1 MHKMRKTVVTLAF
14 LFVGAVL
21 WAQTS
26 LRDGMAV
33 LEKKYGIHFVYDAS
47 LPLERRLGQ
56 PNGTTLEEALAHLFE
71 GSDIRYEIKGKHVI
85 LKKNRK
91 VTISGLIL
99 DAASG
104 ETLIGAGVTSG
115 KDGAVTNNFGF
126 YSLSIPGKDDKV
138 SVTYSYVGYTTK
150 TISIR
155 VQKDTTIN
163 VRLSPGAS
171 LEEAIVTAQ
180 RESGVAATKMSAI
193 EVPVA
198 AIKSAPA
205 LFGEADVLKTIQ
217 LLPGVQG
224 GTEGFSGLYVRGGG
238 PDENLLLLDG
248 IPIYNAE
255 HMLGIFSV
263 FQPEAVKKVTLY
275 KGSFPARYG
284 GRISSIIDVRTND
297 GNLYE
302 THGSFGVSMLS
313 DKLHLEGP
321 IWKGKTS
328 FSVSAR
334 GMHTLLLTPI
344 IKLTGFDGNYFF
356 YDLDAKL
363 THRFSDRD
371 RLYFNVYNGLDDF
384 YYRNQDNYGSGRTGG
399 DIADNQ
405 NLGIRWGNTVAALRW
420 NHVLGP
426 KLFANTTVAF
436 NRYKMQI
443 ESDLVSKETGLDGS
457 LGNNRYQFDYRSG
470 MRDWVAK
477 VDFDYTPSPSQ
488 KVKFGADYTYH
499 TFIPETFTTYAREV
513 MGGVVQID
521 TTISMKSNA
530 EQVGHEA
537 SLYVEDDIRIGS
549 RLTLNPGFH
558 ASLFGTQGKTYWS
571 LEPRMSAKV
580 AMGEDWSAKV
590 SYSRMSQYVHLLS
603 SSQISLPVDLWV
615 PITKDIR
622 PETSDQYS
630 LGLYFNGIPGWE
642 FSLEGYYKNM
652 RNVLEYKE
660 GVAFMFDSSGW
671 ENKVEVGTGR
681 AMGIEL
687 FIEKT
692 MGKTTGWL
700 GYTLAKSDRLFP
712 TINHGERFPYRYDR
726 RHNVN
731 LLVNHKFN
739 EKFDLSAT
747 WNFASGGATT
757 LPERRI
763 VMTSPFNPPRYADLV
778 TSRNNYRLPASH
790 TLNLGFN
797 FHRKHNRGDGIWS
810 LSVYNVYNHMNPN
823 LVLKENDQHFIG
835 SSNLDGSG
843 TQWQEVNTVRLKKI
857 TFLPIFPSI
866 GYTRTF

>member
-1 MHKMRKTVVTLAF
+1 MRKTVVTLAF

-205 LFGEADVLKTIQ
+205 LFGEADVLKIIQ

-549 RLTLNPGFH
+549 RLTLNPGLH

-580 AMGEDWSAKV
+580 AMTEDWSAKL

-630 LGLYFNGIPGWE
+630 LGLYYTGIPGWE

-681 AMGIEL
+681 AMGIEF

-739 EKFDLSAT
+739 EKFDISAT
-747 WNFASGGATT
+747 WNFASGGTTT

-763 VMTSPFNPPRYADLV
+763 VMMSPFNPPRYADLV

-797 FHRKHNRGDGIWS
+797 FHRKHNRGEGIWS

-857 TFLPIFPSI
+857 TFLPLFPSI

>member
-1 MHKMRKTVVTLAF
+1 MQKMRKTVVTLAF

-549 RLTLNPGFH
+549 RLTLNPGLH

-580 AMGEDWSAKV
+580 AMTEDWSAKL

-630 LGLYFNGIPGWE
+630 LGLYYTGIPGWE

-681 AMGIEL
+681 AMGIEF

-739 EKFDLSAT
+739 EKFDISAT
-747 WNFASGGATT
+747 WNFASGGTTT

-763 VMTSPFNPPRYADLV
+763 VMMSPFNPPRYADLV

-797 FHRKHNRGDGIWS
+797 FHRKHNRGEGIWS

-857 TFLPIFPSI
+857 TFLPLFPSI

>member
-1 MHKMRKTVVTLAF
+1 MQKMRKTVVTLAF

-47 LPLERRLGQ
+47 LPLERKSGQ
-56 PNGTTLEEALAHLFE
+56 LNGTTLEEALAHLFE

-85 LKKNRK
+85 LKKNWK

-138 SVTYSYVGYTTK
+138 SVTYSYVGYMTK

-224 GTEGFSGLYVRGGG
+224 GTEGFSGLYVLGGG

-499 TFIPETFTTYAREV
+499 TFIPETFTTYAHEV

-580 AMGEDWSAKV
+580 AMSEDWSAKV

-739 EKFDLSAT
+739 EKFDISAT
-747 WNFASGGATT
+747 WNFASGGTTT

-763 VMTSPFNPPRYADLV
+763 VMMSPFNPPRYADLV

-797 FHRKHNRGDGIWS
+797 FHRKHNRGEGIWS

>member
-1 MHKMRKTVVTLAF
+1 MQKKRKTVVTLAF

-163 VRLSPGAS
+163 VRLSLGAS

-580 AMGEDWSAKV
+580 AMSEDWSAKV

-739 EKFDLSAT
+739 EKFDISAT
-747 WNFASGGATT
+747 WNFASGGTTT

-763 VMTSPFNPPRYADLV
+763 VMMSPFNPPRYADLV

-797 FHRKHNRGDGIWS
+797 YHRKHNRGEGIWS

-857 TFLPIFPSI
+857 TFLPLFPSI

>member
-1 MHKMRKTVVTLAF
+1 MQKMRKTVVTLAF

-71 GSDIRYEIKGKHVI
+71 GSDIRYEIRGKHVI

-344 IKLTGFDGNYFF
+344 IKLTGFDGNYYF

-405 NLGIRWGNTVAALRW
+405 NIGIRWGNTVAALRW

-739 EKFDLSAT
+739 EKFDISAT
-747 WNFASGGATT
+747 WNFASGGTTT

-763 VMTSPFNPPRYADLV
+763 VMMSPFNPPRYADLV

-797 FHRKHNRGDGIWS
+797 FHRKHNRGEGIWS

-857 TFLPIFPSI
+857 TFLPLFPSI

>member
-1 MHKMRKTVVTLAF
+1 MRKTVVTLAF

-171 LEEAIVTAQ
+171 LEEAIVTAP

-263 FQPEAVKKVTLY
+263 FQPEAVKKVALY

-384 YYRNQDNYGSGRTGG
+384 YYRNHDNYGSGRTGG

-405 NLGIRWGNTVAALRW
+405 NIGIRWGNTVAALRW

-580 AMGEDWSAKV
+580 AMSEDWSAKV

-692 MGKTTGWL
+692 MGKNTGWL

-739 EKFDLSAT
+739 EKFDISAT
-747 WNFASGGATT
+747 WNIASGGTTT

-763 VMTSPFNPPRYADLV
+763 VMMSPFNPPRYADLV

-797 FHRKHNRGDGIWS
+797 FHRKHNRGEGIWS
-810 LSVYNVYNHMNPN
+810 LSVYNVYNQMNPN

-857 TFLPIFPSI
+857 TFLPLFPSI

>member
-1 MHKMRKTVVTLAF
+1 MQKMRKTVVTLAF

-33 LEKKYGIHFVYDAS
+33 LEKKYGIHFVYDSS

-104 ETLIGAGVTSG
+104 ETLIGAGATSE

-138 SVTYSYVGYTTK
+138 SVTYSYVGYMTK

-580 AMGEDWSAKV
+580 AMSEDWSAKV

-739 EKFDLSAT
+739 EKFDISAT
-747 WNFASGGATT
+747 WNFASGGTTT

-763 VMTSPFNPPRYADLV
+763 VMMSPFNPPRYADLV

-797 FHRKHNRGDGIWS
+797 FHRKHNRGEGIWS

-857 TFLPIFPSI
+857 TFLPLFPSI

>member
-1 MHKMRKTVVTLAF
+1 MTLAF

-302 THGSFGVSMLS
+302 THGSFGVSMIS
-313 DKLHLEGP
+313 DKLNLEGP

-363 THRFSDRD
+363 THRFGDRD

-384 YYRNQDNYGSGRTGG
+384 YYRNQDSYGSGKTGG
-399 DIADNQ
+399 NITDDQDIS
-405 NLGIRWGNTVAALRW
+405 LRWGNTVAALRW
-420 NHVLGP
+420 NHVMGP
-426 KLFANTTVAF
+426 KLFANTTVAY
-436 NRYKMQI
+436 NRNKMRI
-443 ESDLVSKETGLDGS
+443 ESDLVSQETGLDGS

-499 TFIPETFTTYAREV
+499 TFIPETFTTYARET

-521 TTISMKSNA
+521 TTINMKSNS

-549 RLTLNPGFH
+549 RLTLNPGLH
-558 ASLFGTQGKTYWS
+558 VSLFGTQGKTYWS

-580 AMGEDWSAKV
+580 AMTEDWSAKV

-739 EKFDLSAT
+739 EKFDISAT
-747 WNFASGGATT
+747 WNFASGGTTT

-763 VMTSPFNPPRYADLV
+763 VMMSPFNPPRYADLV

-797 FHRKHNRGDGIWS
+797 FHRKHNRGEGIWS
-810 LSVYNVYNHMNPN
+810 LSVYNVYNRMNPN
-823 LVLKENDQHFIG
+823 LVLKENDEHLIG

-843 TQWQEVNTVRLKKI
+843 TQWQEVNMVRLKKI
-857 TFLPIFPSI
+857 TFLPLFPSI

>member
-1 MHKMRKTVVTLAF
+1 MQKMRKTVVTLAF

-91 VTISGLIL
+91 VTISGMIL

-138 SVTYSYVGYTTK
+138 SV
-150 TISIR
+150 ISIR

-356 YDLDAKL
+356 YDLDAVFQCL
-363 THRFSDRD
+363 
-371 RLYFNVYNGLDDF
+371 
-384 YYRNQDNYGSGRTGG
+384 Q
-399 DIADNQ
+399 
-405 NLGIRWGNTVAALRW
+405 
-420 NHVLGP
+420 
-426 KLFANTTVAF
+426 
-436 NRYKMQI
+436 
-443 ESDLVSKETGLDGS
+443 
-457 LGNNRYQFDYRSG
+457 
-470 MRDWVAK
+470 
-477 VDFDYTPSPSQ
+477 
-488 KVKFGADYTYH
+488 
-499 TFIPETFTTYAREV
+499 
-513 MGGVVQID
+513 
-521 TTISMKSNA
+521 
-530 EQVGHEA
+530 
-537 SLYVEDDIRIGS
+537 
-549 RLTLNPGFH
+549 
-558 ASLFGTQGKTYWS
+558 
-571 LEPRMSAKV
+571 
-580 AMGEDWSAKV
+580 
-590 SYSRMSQYVHLLS
+590 
-603 SSQISLPVDLWV
+603 
-615 PITKDIR
+615 
-622 PETSDQYS
+622 
-630 LGLYFNGIPGWE
+630 
-642 FSLEGYYKNM
+642 
-652 RNVLEYKE
+652 
-660 GVAFMFDSSGW
+660 
-671 ENKVEVGTGR
+671 R
-681 AMGIEL
+681 AG
-687 FIEKT
+687 
-692 MGKTTGWL
+692 
-700 GYTLAKSDRLFP
+700 
-712 TINHGERFPYRYDR
+712 
-726 RHNVN
+726 
-731 LLVNHKFN
+731 
-739 EKFDLSAT
+739 
-747 WNFASGGATT
+747 
-757 LPERRI
+757 
-763 VMTSPFNPPRYADLV
+763 
-778 TSRNNYRLPASH
+778 
-790 TLNLGFN
+790 
-797 FHRKHNRGDGIWS
+797 
-810 LSVYNVYNHMNPN
+810 
-823 LVLKENDQHFIG
+823 
-835 SSNLDGSG
+835 
-843 TQWQEVNTVRLKKI
+843 
-857 TFLPIFPSI
+857 
-866 GYTRTF
+866 

>member
-21 WAQTS
+21 WAQTN

-47 LPLERRLGQ
+47 LPLERKSGQ
-56 PNGTTLEEALAHLFE
+56 LNGTTLEEALAHLFE

-104 ETLIGAGVTSG
+104 ETLIGAGATSG

-138 SVTYSYVGYTTK
+138 SVTYSYVGYMTK

-193 EVPVA
+193 EVPIA

-302 THGSFGVSMLS
+302 THGSFGVSMIS
-313 DKLHLEGP
+313 DKFHLEGP

-328 FSVSAR
+328 YSVSAR
-334 GMHTLLLTPI
+334 GMHSLLLTPV

-363 THRFSDRD
+363 SHRFSDRD

-384 YYRNQDNYGSGRTGG
+384 YFRNQDNYSSGRTGG

-420 NHVLGP
+420 NHVMGP
-426 KLFANTTVAF
+426 KLFANTTVAY
-436 NRYKMQI
+436 NRYKMKI
-443 ESDLVSKETGLDGS
+443 ESDLVSQETGLDGS

-488 KVKFGADYTYH
+488 TVRFGADYTYH
-499 TFIPETFTTYAREV
+499 NFIPETFTTYARETV
-513 MGGVVQID
+513 DGVVQLD
-521 TTISMKSNA
+521 TTINMKSNS
-530 EQVGHEA
+530 EQVGHEV
-537 SLYVEDDIRIGS
+537 SLYVEDDVRIGS
-549 RLTLNPGFH
+549 RLTLNPGLH

-580 AMGEDWSAKV
+580 AMTEDWSAKL

-630 LGLYFNGIPGWE
+630 LGLYYTGIPGWE

-731 LLVNHKFN
+731 LVLNHKFN
-739 EKFDLSAT
+739 EKFDLSVT
-747 WNFASGGATT
+747 WRFASGGVTT

-763 VMTSPFNPPRYADLV
+763 VMTTPSSSFRYADLV
-778 TSRNNYRLPASH
+778 TSRNNYRLPSSH

-797 FHRKHNRGDGIWS
+797 FHRKHNRGEGIWN
-810 LSVYNVYNHMNPN
+810 LSVYNVYNHMNPS
-823 LVLKENDQHFIG
+823 LVLKENEEQYKRT
-835 SSNLDGSG
+835 SNPDGTMG
-843 TQWQEVNTVRLKKI
+843 DWQQIHSVSLKKI
-857 TFLPIFPSI
+857 TLLPFFPSI

>member
-1 MHKMRKTVVTLAF
+1 MTLAF

-21 WAQTS
+21 WAQTN

-47 LPLERRLGQ
+47 LPLERKSGQ
-56 PNGTTLEEALAHLFE
+56 LNGTTLEEALAHLFE

-104 ETLIGAGVTSG
+104 ETLIGAGATSG

-138 SVTYSYVGYTTK
+138 SVTYSYVGYMTK

-193 EVPVA
+193 EVPIA

-302 THGSFGVSMLS
+302 THGSFGVSMIS
-313 DKLHLEGP
+313 DKFHLEGP

-328 FSVSAR
+328 YSVSAR
-334 GMHTLLLTPI
+334 GMHSLLLTPV

-363 THRFSDRD
+363 SHRFSDRD

-384 YYRNQDNYGSGRTGG
+384 YFRNQDNYSSGRTGG

-420 NHVLGP
+420 NHVMGP
-426 KLFANTTVAF
+426 KLFANTTVAY
-436 NRYKMQI
+436 NRYKMKI
-443 ESDLVSKETGLDGS
+443 ESDLVSQETGLDGS

-488 KVKFGADYTYH
+488 TVRFGADYTYH
-499 TFIPETFTTYAREV
+499 NFIPETFTTYARETV
-513 MGGVVQID
+513 DGVVQLD
-521 TTISMKSNA
+521 TTINMKSNS
-530 EQVGHEA
+530 EQVGHEV
-537 SLYVEDDIRIGS
+537 SLYVEDDVRIGS
-549 RLTLNPGFH
+549 RLTLNPGLH

-580 AMGEDWSAKV
+580 AMTEDWSAKL

-630 LGLYFNGIPGWE
+630 LGLYYTGIPGWE

-739 EKFDLSAT
+739 EKFDISAT
-747 WNFASGGATT
+747 WNFASGGTTT

-763 VMTSPFNPPRYADLV
+763 VMMSPFNPPRYADLV

-797 FHRKHNRGDGIWS
+797 FHRKHNRGEGIWS

-857 TFLPIFPSI
+857 TFLPLFPSI

>member
-1 MHKMRKTVVTLAF
+1 MQKMRKTVVTLAF

-150 TISIR
+150 TISIQ

-344 IKLTGFDGNYFF
+344 IELTGFDGNFFF

-549 RLTLNPGFH
+549 RLTLNPGLH

-580 AMGEDWSAKV
+580 AMTEDWSAKL

-630 LGLYFNGIPGWE
+630 LGLYYTGIPGWE

-681 AMGIEL
+681 AMGIEF

-739 EKFDLSAT
+739 EKFDISAT
-747 WNFASGGATT
+747 WNFASGGTTT

-763 VMTSPFNPPRYADLV
+763 VMMSPFNPPRYADLV

-797 FHRKHNRGDGIWS
+797 FHRKHNRGEGIWS

-857 TFLPIFPSI
+857 TFLPLFPSI

>member
-275 KGSFPARYG
+275 KGSFPARFG

-328 FSVSAR
+328 YSVSAR

-384 YYRNQDNYGSGRTGG
+384 YYRNQDSYGSGKTGG
-399 DIADNQ
+399 TIEDDQ
-405 NLGIRWGNTVAALRW
+405 HLGLRWGNTVAALRW
-420 NHVLGP
+420 NHVLTP
-426 KLFANTTVAF
+426 KLFANATVAY
-436 NRYKMQI
+436 NRYHMRI
-443 ESDLVSKETGLDGS
+443 ESDLVSQETDLDGS
-457 LGNNRYQFDYRSG
+457 IGNNRYQFDYRSG

-513 MGGVVQID
+513 MGGVVQRD

-580 AMGEDWSAKV
+580 AMSEDWSAKV

-630 LGLYFNGIPGWE
+630 LGLYFTGIPGWE

-739 EKFDLSAT
+739 EKFDISAT
-747 WNFASGGATT
+747 WNFASGGTTT

-763 VMTSPFNPPRYADLV
+763 VMMSPFNPPRYADLV

-797 FHRKHNRGDGIWS
+797 FHRKHNRGEGIWS

-843 TQWQEVNTVRLKKI
+843 MQWQEVNTARLKKI
-857 TFLPIFPSI
+857 TFLPLFPSI